1 MLEGLISKLAMD
13 AAAAPS
19 RMMAVESLHRNSWK
33 MVIWRNHIVSLPKRS
48 FIVSIWL
55 NYIDTSKSGRTSSTH
70 GRHGTFLSSVA
81 ALSILT
87 ITSHFRLNRSSATII
102 LHHSRPAARMVP
114 APSYHQLS
122 CREHGTR
129 VSVRD
134 VFGNLPV
141 RVKQRS
147 LDFKD
152 PKQEDRHLEALS
164 KHLVGLLLA
173 WGNPLA
179 VRVKGLGDPKV
190 LYIRANEGRI
200 LRILK
205 NPTAPPDLDI
215 ETVRNVLSQARHI
228 EPSEWEDWI
237 HTTARSSYVSVEGAI
252 SLKPAP
258 SKRTQFISI
267 GINYLDHGSGDNVLY
282 EEVNRLFVGSRFGND
297 DEILDTERTM
307 NRIHHAR
314 LKQEGFTTK
323 QLKGCGKGIDRWPMF
338 FLRITTKEEEST
350 TLKGAQSTCREQ
362 GLLSTIVKVIRA
374 MIIRFLEDHHFLTRQ
389 NSRIIKHGNK
399 NCDDREIMSGASR
412 RLSSPPA
419 IPANSQR
426 PMAKERTKLATS
438 ERPRSATSS
447 GQEICSRRPG
457 RSAAI
462 HSLLADTKLPKFGSY
477 RTQYSAG
484 AFDSWSRIK
493 SGSRQNLSELLDQ
506 ETLAKNIRKEAH
518 VQNSNE
524 NTMAASSKKV
534 SSKLCTDA
542 EDGSKQHTS
551 GESVCHTQSHE
562 GLSGTSSPDKAI
574 VTEGASNPVSTELT
588 GTGCND
594 DTVQWTNPVSKAIV
608 TVNARTGLVVPRHSR
623 TAARKATPLRG
634 AKAIRG
640 LTFSCNDIRSSSSV
654 IGTPSAIERTTWV
667 NGILE
672 GWENPTFSPTEE
684 KIPQIS
690 FDGLNVDS
698 STLLH
703 GRHYRCSDVDI
714 QKAFSHSS
722 SYNQTKLSK
731 RGLATARV
739 IAQVD
744 RKFILVSMDHIEASG
759 RSAPH
764 TIKRNGVLV
773 LVDQHAADERIRVE
787 KLLADLCIPIAP
799 QDQPL
804 TRGMGYQG
812 LGSAI
817 RTTVLIKPIIFE
829 TTDQERQLF
838 IDHARHFADWG
849 ILYQLHSP
857 QPSPKPSRLEKC
869 RISVKTLP
877 ESIAEKCRLDPRLL
891 IEIMRGEVWK
901 RQGGEYTR
909 ASTDTN
915 DGNSKAE
922 GWLSRISSC
931 PQGILDMLNSRSCRS
946 AVMFND
952 EISAKQC
959 ENLVQRLADCAFPF
973 QCAHGRPSM
982 IPLIDMTADS
992 AFNGPGMNAFGV
1004 RRVAAAGTCMNEEGG
1019 MSNEG
1024 GFCEAWRGWKGAGK
1038 RSPSDDS

>member
-1 MLEGLISKLAMD
+1 MSSGTDSIRPLPPDVAKQIQSSTALPSLNCVIVGLVKNSLDAGARRLDVEVDYGRGSCNVEDDGSGIPPSEFLEDGNLA
-13 AAAAPS
+13 
-19 RMMAVESLHRNSWK
+19 K
-33 MVIWRNHIVSLPKRS
+33 T
-48 FIVSIWL
+48 
-55 NYIDTSKSGRTSSTH
+55 YYTSKS
-70 GRHGTFLSSVA
+70 
-81 ALSILT
+81 
-87 ITSHFRLNRSSATII
+87 
-102 LHHSRPAARMVP
+102 
-114 APSYHQLS
+114 
-122 CREHGTR
+122 
-129 VSVRD
+129 
-134 VFGNLPV
+134 
-141 RVKQRS
+141 
-147 LDFKD
+147 DFKD
-152 PKQEDRHLEALS
+152 PKQEARHVEALS

-179 VRVKGLGDPKV
+179 VRVKTVGDPKV
-190 LYIRANEGRI
+190 LYIRANEGPM

-237 HTTARSSYVSVEGAI
+237 PTTARSSYVSVEGAI

-267 GINYLDHGSGDNVLY
+267 GINYLDHGLGDNVLY
-282 EEVNRLFVGSRFGND
+282 EEVNRLFVDSRFGND
-297 DEILDTERTM
+297 DEILDTETAM
-307 NRIHHAR
+307 NGIQHAR

-338 FLRITTKEEEST
+338 FLRIITKEEEST
-350 TLKGAQSTCREQ
+350 TLKGAQSTYREQ
-362 GLLSTIVKVIRA
+362 ELLSAIVSVMRA

-389 NSRIIKHGNK
+389 MPRIVKHGNK
-399 NCDDREIMSGASR
+399 NSDDHEIMSGASR

-419 IPANSQR
+419 ILANSQR
-426 PMAKERTKLATS
+426 PMAKERAKLATS

-447 GQEICSRRPG
+447 GQERCSKRPG
-457 RSAAI
+457 RFAAV
-462 HSLLADTKLPKFGSY
+462 HGLLADTELPKFSSCQ
-477 RTQYSAG
+477 TQYSAG

-493 SGSRQNLSELLDQ
+493 TGSRQSLSELLNQ
-506 ETLAKNIRKEAH
+506 ETLAKIIRKEAH
-518 VQNSNE
+518 VQNLNE
-524 NTMAASSKKV
+524 NNMAAPSQKV
-534 SSKLCTDA
+534 SSKLCTDG
-542 EDGSKQHTS
+542 EDGSKQYTS
-551 GESVCHTQSHE
+551 GEGVVCHTQSHE
-562 GLSGTSSPDKAI
+562 GIGGTSSPDKAI
-574 VTEGASNPVSTELT
+574 VTEAASNSVSTELT

-594 DTVQWTNPVSKAIV
+594 DTVHWMNPVSKAIV
-608 TVNARTGLVVPRHSR
+608 TVNARTGLIVPQHSR
-623 TAARKATPLRG
+623 TATRKATPLRG

-640 LTFSCNDIRSSSSV
+640 LNFSCNDITSSSSV
-654 IGTPSAIERTTWV
+654 IGTPSAIERSTWV
-667 NGILE
+667 NDILE
-672 GWENPTFSPTEE
+672 GWENPTYSPTEE

-690 FDGLNVDS
+690 FDGLNLDS
-698 STLLH
+698 SALLH
-703 GRHYRCSDVDI
+703 GRHHRCSDVDI

-731 RGLATARV
+731 RGLATAHV

-744 RKFILVSMDHIEASG
+744 RKFILVSMDHVQASG
-759 RSAPH
+759 RSEPH
-764 TIKRNGVLV
+764 TIKRNGVLI

-787 KLLADLCIPIAP
+787 KLLADLCIPIAS

-829 TTDQERQLF
+829 TTEQERKLF

-849 ILYQLHSP
+849 ILYRLHSP

-869 RISVKTLP
+869 RVSVKTLP
-877 ESIAEKCRLDPRLL
+877 ESIAEKCRLDPQLL

-901 RQGGEYTR
+901 RQGGAYTR

-915 DGNSKAE
+915 DGNNKAE

-952 EISAKQC
+952 EISVEQC
-959 ENLVQRLADCAFPF
+959 QNLIQRLADCAFPF

-982 IPLIDMTADS
+982 IPLVDMTADS
-992 AFNGPGMNAFGV
+992 ALIGPGMNAFGV
-1004 RRVAAAGTCMNEEGG
+1004 RRVAAAGTCINGDGG
-1019 MSNEG
+1019 MNDEG
-1024 GFCEAWRGWKGAGK
+1024 GFCEAWRGWKGARK
-1038 RSPSDDS
+1038 RGSSDDS

>member
-1 MLEGLISKLAMD
+1 MD
-13 AAAAPS
+13 AGVAPS
-19 RMMAVESLHRNSWK
+19 RMMAVEFLHRNSWK
-33 MVIWRNHIVSLPKRS
+33 MVIWRNHIVSLPKRR

-55 NYIDTSKSGRTSSTH
+55 TYVDTSKSGSTSSTH

-87 ITSHFRLNRSSATII
+87 VTSHFRLNRSSATII

-134 VFGNLPV
+134 VFGNMPV

-147 LDFKD
+147 LDSKD
-152 PKQEDRHLEALS
+152 LKQEDRHLEALN
-164 KHLVGLLLA
+164 KHIVGLLLA
-173 WGNPLA
+173 WGDPPA
-179 VRVKGLGDPKV
+179 VRVKIVGDLKV
-190 LYIRANEGRI
+190 LYIRANEGRR
-200 LRILK
+200 LTILK
-205 NPTAPPDLDI
+205 NPTLSPDLDI

-228 EPSEWEDWI
+228 EPSEWDNWI

-252 SLKPAP
+252 SLNPAP

-282 EEVNRLFVGSRFGND
+282 EEVNRLFAGSRFGND
-297 DEILDTERTM
+297 DELLDTERTM
-307 NRIHHAR
+307 NRIHDAR

-338 FLRITTKEEEST
+338 VLRITTKEEEST
-350 TLKGAQSTCREQ
+350 TPKGAQSICREQ
-362 GLLSTIVKVIRA
+362 KLLSTIVKVIRA

-389 NSRIIKHGNK
+389 KSRVIKHGNK
-399 NCDDREIMSGASR
+399 NCDDHEIMSGASR

-419 IPANSQR
+419 IAANSQR

-438 ERPRSATSS
+438 ERPTSATSS
-447 GQEICSRRPG
+447 GQKSCSK
-457 RSAAI
+457 RSSSSATI
-462 HSLLADTKLPKFGSY
+462 HSPLADTRLPNFSSY
-477 RTQYSAG
+477 RTQYSAR

-493 SGSRQNLSELLDQ
+493 SGNRQNLSELLDQ
-506 ETLAKNIRKEAH
+506 ETLAKGIEKEAY
-518 VQNSNE
+518 VQSSNE
-524 NTMAASSKKV
+524 STMAASGKKV
-534 SSKLCTDA
+534 SPELCIDA
-542 EDGSKQHTS
+542 NVGSKQCPS
-551 GESVCHTQSHE
+551 GESICHTQSDK
-562 GLSGTSSPDKAI
+562 GLSGTSSPDKATA
-574 VTEGASNPVSTELT
+574 TEDTSNPGSTEMN

-608 TVNARTGLVVPRHSR
+608 TVNARTGLAVPRHSR
-623 TAARKATPLRG
+623 TAVGKATPLRG

-640 LTFSCNDIRSSSSV
+640 LTSSCNEKISSSSV
-654 IGTPSAIERTTWV
+654 IGAPSAIERATWV

-698 STLLH
+698 SALLH
-703 GRHYRCSDVDI
+703 GRHHRCSDVDI

-731 RGLATARV
+731 RCLATARV

-759 RSAPH
+759 HSEPH
-764 TIKRNGVLV
+764 AIKQNGVLV
-773 LVDQHAADERIRVE
+773 LIDQHAADERIRVE
-787 KLLADLCIPIAP
+787 KLLADLCIPISP

-804 TRGMGYQG
+804 TRGMDYQG
-812 LGSAI
+812 LDSAI
-817 RTTVLIKPIIFE
+817 RTTVLLKPICFE
-829 TTDQERQLF
+829 TTDQERRLF

-857 QPSPKPSRLEKC
+857 QPSTKKSSLEKC
-869 RISVKTLP
+869 RISVKSLP
-877 ESIAEKCRLDPRLL
+877 EAIAEKCRLDPRLL
-891 IEIMRGEVWK
+891 IEIMRGEIWK
-901 RQGGEYTR
+901 RQGGPSTR
-909 ASTDTN
+909 APTDTN
-915 DGNSKAE
+915 DGNSKAD

-931 PQGILDMLNSRSCRS
+931 PQGILEMLNSRSCRS
-946 AVMFND
+946 AIMFND
-952 EISAKQC
+952 ELSVEQC
-959 ENLVQRLADCAFPF
+959 ENLVQRLAGCAFPF

-982 IPLIDMTADS
+982 IPLVDIAADS
-992 AFNGPGMNAFGV
+992 AFGGSGMDAFGV
-1004 RRVAAAGTCMNEEGG
+1004 RRVAAAGTCTNGED
-1019 MSNEG
+1019 
-1024 GFCEAWRGWKGAGK
+1024 GFCAAWRGWRGAEK
-1038 RSPSDDS
+1038 TK